1 MCFSLPLEF
10 DRDSVARI
18 VKITMFRTT
27 TDERVSADSHA
38 ESTRHKADPISHVT
52 KIARAALHRI
62 AEEKLAPTP
71 EVYARIY
78 AQICGEPAPVQAP
91 GMPDATKEAHAIVD
105 AVIQTIGS
113 FSTGITEWDDKFK
126 HIVERS
132 DHIKTPADVARV
144 VQTILK
150 SQAELSTAASKSQR
164 ELTETR
170 RRLERISAELQRFE
184 TLAMSDPLT
193 GVSNRRGLYDA
204 LARDVA
210 AAVRMKVP
218 LSLAIMDIDHFK
230 RINDEHGHQAGDRA
244 LTHFARVIKSGIR
257 AMDSLCRYGGE
268 EFVLML
274 PNTGA
279 QGAHFVI
286 DRLRV
291 KMENTPLSSDDL
303 RITVRFSAGVAELQP
318 DETGEAMLQR
328 ADMALL
334 RAKQSG
340 RNKVLIADPH

>member
-1 MCFSLPLEF
+1 
-10 DRDSVARI
+10 
-18 VKITMFRTT
+18 MFRTISD
-27 TDERVSADSHA
+27 DEVSADSQG
-38 ESTRHKADPISHVT
+38 ESTRHKSEPVSHAT
-52 KIARAALHRI
+52 KIARATLHRI
-62 AEEKLAPTP
+62 AEEKFAPTP

-78 AQICGEPAPVQAP
+78 AQVCGEPATVPAP
-91 GMPDATKEAHAIVD
+91 GTPDATKEAHAIVN
-105 AVIQTIGS
+105 AVIQTIGN
-113 FSTGITEWDDKFK
+113 FSAGVDEWDEGLK

-144 VQTILK
+144 LQTILK
-150 SQAELSTAASKSQR
+150 SQSELSHRARKSQQ
-164 ELTETR
+164 ELAETR
-170 RRLERISAELQRFE
+170 QRLERISANLQRFE

-210 AAVRMKVP
+210 ASVRTKAP

-244 LTHFARVIKSGIR
+244 LTHFAQVIKSGIR

-268 EFVLML
+268 EFVLVL

-291 KMENTPLSSDDL
+291 KMENTPLASDDL

-318 DETGEAMLQR
+318 DETGEHMLGR